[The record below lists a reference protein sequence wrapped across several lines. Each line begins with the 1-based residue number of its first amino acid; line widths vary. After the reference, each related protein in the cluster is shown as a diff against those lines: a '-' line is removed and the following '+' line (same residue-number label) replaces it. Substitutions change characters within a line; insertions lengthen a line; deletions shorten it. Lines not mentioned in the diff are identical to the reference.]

1 MNIFITGCAGFIGS
15 AVAKKLLQKNHKVVG
30 VDNFNDYYDPKL
42 KRDRAR
48 IFLKN
53 SLEII
58 LADIIDKKKLHSLF
72 EKNSFDVICHLAAQA
87 GVRYSLTDPYVYEKT
102 NILGTLTLFELA
114 REFKIPKIVYASS
127 SSVYGASPTIPFS
140 ENDPVQYPLSLYAAT
155 KRSCELIAYTYHHL
169 YGFKC
174 VGLRYFTVYGPWGRP
189 DMALFKFVKS
199 ILHEKSI
206 DVYNYGDMERD
217 FTYIDDIVD
226 GTVRALEKSFEYEI
240 FNLGNNMPIKL
251 DYFIEIIEKQLGK
264 KAKKKLLTL
273 QPGDIIKTYADITKA
288 KKFLGWKPKMPI
300 EEGVMRFIEW
310 YKEYYNISHVS

>member
-1 MNIFITGCAGFIGS
+1 MNIFLTGCAGFIGS
-15 AVAKKLLQKNHKVVG
+15 AVAKNLLQKDHKVVG

-42 KRDRAR
+42 KYLRAR
-48 IFLKN
+48 IFLQN

-58 LADIIDKKKLHSLF
+58 QADITDTKKLHSLF
-72 EKNSFDVICHLAAQA
+72 EKNGFDVICHLAAQA
-87 GVRYSLTDPYVYEKT
+87 GVRYSLTHPYVYEKT
-102 NILGTLTLFELA
+102 NVLGALTLFELA

-127 SSVYGASPTIPFS
+127 SSVYGASTKIPFS

-155 KRSCELIAYTYHHL
+155 KRSCELMAYTYHHL
-169 YGFKC
+169 YGLKC

-189 DMALFKFVKS
+189 DMALFKFVEA
-199 ILHEKSI
+199 ILHGKSI

-264 KAKKKLLTL
+264 KAKKKLMTL